1 MRKPVISEQYAVNS
15 KQWWQNKQLFS
26 VHCSLFTFC
35 LSLIPLLLLLGC
47 QTDLPETAVRGPIQV
62 ILTADG
68 ETYNLNT
75 EATNVRELLNE
86 AGIDIDENDEITPPA
101 YTPLTDGEEIT
112 IVRIT
117 EEIETITESIPF
129 DRKTV
134 RNESMEADDPPL
146 IVQAGKDGLSE
157 TTIRIVYRDGLEA
170 ERWPTQTITIEEPQD
185 EIVMV
190 GIGAARGNVSFPGTL
205 AYMSDGTAVLLRGS
219 AAFPEQ
225 LDVGGGLDG
234 RVFDL
239 SPSGSHLLFTR
250 VDGDPAS
257 FNNTLYVIETQRGA
271 EPRPVGVNDVLW
283 AGWNPASDTEIGEI
297 AEPIG
302 QIAEAIGQ
310 IAYTTAISTSQP
322 PGWEANNDLWLG
334 EIPVDVDDEFEPEL
348 IIEAYP
354 ALYGWWGGNYAWSPD
369 GTRIGYS
376 FANEVGTITLEPEK
390 AEDQRRQLQTFTEFN
405 TLSDWV
411 WVPTLTWSPDGRFLA
426 YTTHNSDDPDE
437 TVFDSWVIDTVTG
450 VNGRFVED
458 AGMWAHLHWAGSEND
473 TDPIAFLR
481 TTNPLDSQRSSY
493 TLWLMDQDGSNARQI
508 YPAAN
513 ENSYFPRQYRFMD
526 WGPTGNDIAFVYNN
540 ALYLYNLE
548 EGTASR
554 LTDNDAINS
563 HPTWAPYGAAL
574 AAELAATPNVTP
586 TPNHLGDSLP
596 EDSRRGE

>member
-1 MRKPVISEQYAVNS
+1 MHRSVNSEQIAVNS
-15 KQWWQNKQLFS
+15 KQQSLTKQLLIA
-26 VHCSLFTFC
+26 HYSLFTLC
-35 LSLIPLLLLLGC
+35 LILIPFLFLLGC
-47 QTDLPETAVRGPIQV
+47 EAELPETAVRGPIQV
-62 ILTADG
+62 TLTADG

-75 EATNVRELLNE
+75 EATNVRELLDE
-86 AGIDIDENDEITPPA
+86 AGIDIDENDEIDPPA
-101 YTPLTDGEEIT
+101 YTPLTGGEEIVV
-112 IVRIT
+112 VRIT

-239 SPSGSHLLFTR
+239 SPNGTHLLFTR

-283 AGWNPASDTEIGEI
+283 AGWNPASETEIGE
-297 AEPIG
+297 
-302 QIAEAIGQ
+302 

-334 EIPVDVDDEFEPEL
+334 EISVDEESEFEPEL

-369 GTRIGYS
+369 GARIGYS
-376 FANEVGTITLEPEK
+376 YANEVGTISLDPERV
-390 AEDQRRQLQTFTEFN
+390 EEQRVKLQEFTEFN

-411 WVPTLTWSPDGRFLA
+411 WVPSLTWSPDGRFLA

-437 TVFDSWVIDTVTG
+437 IVFDSWVVDTLTG

-526 WGPTGNDIAFVYNN
+526 WGPTGTEIAFVFNN

-548 EGTASR
+548 EGVASR

-563 HPTWAPYGAAL
+563 HPTWAPYGIAL
-574 AAELAATPNVTP
+574 QNGLDASLNP
-586 TPNHLGDSLP
+586 TPAPNTLDNVLP
-596 EDSRRGE
+596 EGSRRGE

>member
-1 MRKPVISEQYAVNS
+1 M
-15 KQWWQNKQLFS
+15 
-26 VHCSLFTFC
+26 
-35 LSLIPLLLLLGC
+35 LLGC
-47 QTDLPETAVRGPIQV
+47 AAELPETAVRSSIQV
-62 ILTADG
+62 SLTVDG

-75 EATNVRELLNE
+75 EATNVRELLTE
-86 AGIDIDENDEITPPA
+86 AGIELDEDDELNPPA
-101 YTPLTDGEEIT
+101 YTPLVGGETIT
-112 IVRIT
+112 VVRIK

-134 RNESMEADDPPL
+134 RNEAMEADDPPL

-170 ERWPTQTITIEEPQD
+170 ERWPTQTITIEEPLD

-205 AYMSDGTAVLLRGS
+205 AYMSDGTAVILQGS

-225 LDVGGGLDG
+225 LAVGGGLDG

-271 EPRPVGVNDVLW
+271 EPRALGVNDVLW
-283 AGWNPASDTEIGEI
+283 AGWNPASG
-297 AEPIG
+297 AEN
-302 QIAEAIGQ
+302 ETIGQ
-310 IAYTTAISTSQP
+310 IAYTTAISSTQP

-334 EIPVDVDDEFEPEL
+334 EIPIDEEDTFEPER

-369 GTRIGYS
+369 GTRLGYS
-376 FANEVGTITLEPEK
+376 FANEIGTIILEPENNG
-390 AEDQRRQLQTFTEFN
+390 EQRIKLQEFTEFN

-426 YTTHNSDDPDE
+426 YTTHNSSDPDE
-437 TVFDSWVIDTVTG
+437 AVFDSWVIDTVTG
-450 VNGRFVED
+450 VNGRFVEN
-458 AGMWAHLHWAGSEND
+458 AGMWAHLNWGNQEND
-473 TDPIAFLR
+473 TASIAFLR

-493 TLWLMDQDGSNARQI
+493 TLWLMDQDGSNGRQL
-508 YPAAN
+508 YPEPG
-513 ENSYFPRQYRFMD
+513 ENSRFAYQPRFLA
-526 WGPTGNDIAFVYNN
+526 WGPTGHDIAFIFGN

-548 EGTASR
+548 TNEARR
-554 LTDNDAINS
+554 LTDDDAINT

-574 AAELAATPNVTP
+574 AAELTASP
-586 TPNHLGDSLP
+586 TPEPDTLGDNLP
-596 EDSRRGE
+596 TNSRRDE